1 MIPQTFV
8 IKMSCRPD
16 VVWFNNK
23 LHWECIDYNY
33 MSFMQICW
41 FQLLNSG
48 DLLFLLVFNFESDRE
63 NFKILPLGLNF
74 ASENNQLI
82 KIVFFQLPT
91 FSFEVFLVF
100 SHLVGVFIC
109 QPFCHQNRCK
119 MEVNRFILVFTTVHF
134 QDLRQS

>member
-1 MIPQTFV
+1 
-8 IKMSCRPD
+8 
-16 VVWFNNK
+16 
-23 LHWECIDYNY
+23 

-100 SHLVGVFIC
+100 SSPGWCIHLST
-109 QPFCHQNRCK
+109 
-119 MEVNRFILVFTTVHF
+119 ILSPE
-134 QDLRQS
+134 QM